1 MTTND
6 IKLFNKWSY
15 SELKITDNGLVEYI
29 NINPKII
36 PKSGGKH
43 AKKQF
48 HKSKVNIVE
57 RLINKLFVAGH
68 KGKKHLFSSGQNVGK
83 TQMIMKAIEDSFNI
97 IETKINENPI
107 QVLIKAIENSAPME
121 EVVTFQRGGAFARNA
136 VITSPQ
142 RRVDLSLKH
151 IAQGTYQSTA
161 GNKKQIAQALS
172 EQIIGAYKEDQ
183 NYLAIREKQRRE
195 KEATGAR

>member
-1 MTTND
+1 MTAT
-6 IKLFNKWSY
+6 IKLFNRWSFD
-15 SELKITDNGLVEYI
+15 ELQITDEGLIKYI
-29 NINPKII
+29 AIKPAIV

-68 KGKKHLFSSGQNVGK
+68 RGKKHRFSSGQNVGK
-83 TQMIMKAIEDSFNI
+83 TQNLMKAIEDAFTI
-97 IETKINENPI
+97 IEEKTKENPI
-107 QVLIKAIENSAPME
+107 QVLITAVQNGAPME

-142 RRVDLSLKH
+142 RRVDLALKH
-151 IAQGTYQSTA
+151 LAQGTHQGTA
-161 GNKKQIAQALS
+161 GTKKTVAQSLS
-172 EQIIGAYKEDQ
+172 EQILGASNNDS
-183 NYLAIREKQRRE
+183 NNLAIREKQRRE
-195 KEATGAR
+195 KEAAGAR